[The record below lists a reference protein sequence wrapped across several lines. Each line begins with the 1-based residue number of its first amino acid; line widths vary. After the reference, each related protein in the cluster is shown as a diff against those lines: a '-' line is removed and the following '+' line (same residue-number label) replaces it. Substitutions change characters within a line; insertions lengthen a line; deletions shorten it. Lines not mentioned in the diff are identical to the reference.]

1 MKTTVEYD
9 DSTTVSGLPA
19 PAGWIVIERRQ
30 DGLMWIPLYGEKIS
44 VIEDITVKA
53 DGKHWLH
60 VSVGRANSKL
70 PTYEDMQRVRKLFIG
85 EHQEAYQVFPPA
97 SRYVNFDNVLHWWAC
112 LDAPE
117 GVLPHFEG
125 EVVVGGKKRLSI

>member
-19 PAGWIVIERRQ
+19 PAGWMVIERRE
-30 DGLMWIPLYGEKIS
+30 DGNMWIPLYGEKIS
-44 VIEDITVKA
+44 VIEDIGIKA
-53 DGKHWLH
+53 DGKRWLH
-60 VSVGRANSKL
+60 VSVGRANSKM
-70 PTYEDMQRVRKLFIG
+70 PSYEDMQMVRRLFIG
-85 EHQEAYQVFPPA
+85 EHREAYQVFPTKE
-97 SRYVNFDNVLHWWAC
+97 RYVNFDNVLHWWVC

-125 EVVVGGKKRLSI
+125 EVVIGGKKRLSI